1 MPFTLLYLSADQ
13 SQPLEPIFGVFL
25 FRPLSRKEFYMSDV
39 ITKCIPANPLDN
51 GGLLVGAPR
60 SDDQLGSNY
69 QINTYSSSS
78 PSTGIVFN
86 KYDPRFTGIAPC
98 VNTCQSAGEVIG
110 NGVCAVL
117 FV

>member
-1 MPFTLLYLSADQ
+1 
-13 SQPLEPIFGVFL
+13 
-25 FRPLSRKEFYMSDV
+25 MSDV
-39 ITKCIPANPLDN
+39 ITKCIQANPLDN
-51 GGLLVGAPR
+51 GGILVGAPR
-60 SDDQLGSNY
+60 TDDQLGSNY

-78 PSTGIVFN
+78 QSTGIVFN

>member
-1 MPFTLLYLSADQ
+1 
-13 SQPLEPIFGVFL
+13 
-25 FRPLSRKEFYMSDV
+25 MSDV

-51 GGLLVGAPR
+51 GGILVGAPR
-60 SDDQLGSNY
+60 ADDQLGSNY
-69 QINTYSSSS
+69 QINTYSSQL